1 MPSQR
6 LTSHHLCACRYGI
19 YILVVEC
26 MGISAMLPYAA
37 LLVVYTLSSG
47 SKGLPKDDGQ
57 TIATKRCVLAS
68 LAATLLLALIPT
80 QHDNLA
86 APTCA

>member
-1 MPSQR
+1 MPRQR
-6 LTSHHLCACRYGI
+6 LASHNLCACRYGI

-57 TIATKRCVLAS
+57 TIATKRCVLAV
-68 LAATLLLALIPT
+68 LASVLLGLIHP
-80 QHDNLA
+80 A
-86 APTCA
+86 